1 MPSSDRRRA
10 RERAAHKIRTD
21 RAKAIRKGAPRPTD
35 GAPEGTPAKLRGIN
49 HPKMLAQR
57 FKPGQSGNPAGR
69 PTIPTLEEIMRKH
82 LGGTVKAADGSDV
95 TRLEV
100 MAKLVFSEGVTK
112 KNAKVLIALMDRLWP
127 KPLKIIGDA
136 ENPIAVTQVTRR
148 IIRESGD

>member
-57 FKPGQSGNPAGR
+57 WKPGQTGNPAGR
-69 PTIPTLEEIMRKH
+69 PRIPTLEEIMRKH
-82 LGGTVKAADGSDV
+82 LGGLVDGTDS

-100 MAKLVFSEGVTK
+100 MAKLIFSEGVTK

-148 IIRESGD
+148 IVRASGD

>member
-10 RERAAHKIRTD
+10 RERAAHKIRSD
-21 RAKAIRKGAPRPTD
+21 RAKAIRKGAPPPTD

-57 FKPGQSGNPAGR
+57 WKPGQTGNPAGR
-69 PTIPTLEEIMRKH
+69 PRIPTLEEIMRKH
-82 LGGTVKAADGSDV
+82 LGGLVDGTDS

-100 MAKLVFSEGVTK
+100 MAKLIFSEGVTK

-148 IIRESGD
+148 IVRASGD